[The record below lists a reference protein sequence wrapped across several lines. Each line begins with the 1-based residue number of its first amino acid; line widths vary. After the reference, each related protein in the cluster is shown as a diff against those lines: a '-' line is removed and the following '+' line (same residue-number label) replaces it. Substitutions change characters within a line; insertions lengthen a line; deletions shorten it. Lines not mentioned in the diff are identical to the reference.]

1 MTLQSV
7 IAFHLIIC
15 LLYLFHGEAEKSC
28 PDVACREEGPSVR
41 FPFSLKDR
49 QAESCGYP
57 GFELS
62 CSERNE
68 TLIEFPCSGQFFVA
82 GIDYER
88 QNIYIGDPQGCMLRR
103 LKNLTV
109 TGSPFTIYRPDYY
122 TLLDCSPRIETS
134 DSGTVLID
142 CLSSSNHLV
151 YAAPASTVMSLDLL
165 FSCHFIANVT
175 SSSMDGYDQCLLG
188 RTSNFNSFDR
198 IWLPSY
204 GFEERAKKC
213 RLMGRSNFNYFDRS
227 WLYNFTKLRWVIPG
241 CGLDCRERGGECRLK
256 GNNSLQVECFNEY
269 IPPNGIPQYEDG
281 IPQYEE
287 KSLEHIIKGVSIG
300 ISIGVLTL
308 TLMVTLIILYLRS
321 RRAEVEENRKKIKKF
336 LEDFRP
342 LNPTRYSFAD
352 LQKMTNEFEK
362 KLGQGGYGSV
372 FKGELENGVPV
383 AVKVLDHSKGNGE
396 DFTNEVNT
404 IGRIHHINV
413 VRLLGYCADESDR
426 ALVYEFMPNKSLD
439 KFIFPA
445 NSRRPKLSWGK
456 LQDIA
461 IGVARGIEYLHQ
473 GCDQRILHFDIK
485 PQNILLDIDFN
496 PKISDFGLAKL
507 FPKKESV
514 VSITAVRGTMGY
526 IAPEVYFSGNI
537 GNVSYKTDVYS
548 FGMLLFEMV
557 GGRKN
562 KDLTVENTSQ
572 VYFPQWVYNRLA
584 DGEDLG
590 IKEEKDGD
598 ADIAKKLSVA
608 AIWCVQWDP
617 SDRPSMSTVIQ
628 MLEGRTGSLPLPP
641 DPFASLSS
649 EVSDMNVS

>member
-7 IAFHLIIC
+7 TAFHLIIF
-15 LLYLFHGEAEKSC
+15 LLYLRHGEAEKSC
-28 PDVACREEGPSVR
+28 PDVACREGGPSVR
-41 FPFSLKDR
+41 FPFWLKDR
-49 QAESCGYP
+49 QPESCGYP

-68 TLIEFPCSGQFFVA
+68 TLIEFPYSGQFSVPV
-82 GIDYER
+82 IDYEMLI
-88 QNIYIGDPQGCMLRR
+88 IYIGDPQGCMARR

-109 TGSPFTIYRPDYY
+109 TGSPFTNYWLDYY
-122 TLLDCSPRIETS
+122 VLLNCSSRIQRSYPETF
-134 DSGTVLID
+134 LID

-151 YAAPASTVMSLDLL
+151 YAAFSSTYMSLDLL

-175 SSSMDGYDQCLLG
+175 LSYMDYYDRYLLEP
-188 RTSNFNSFDR
+188 TPNF
-198 IWLPSY
+198 SY
-204 GFEERAKKC
+204 FYDPLTPNFAK
-213 RLMGRSNFNYFDRS
+213 LS
-227 WLYNFTKLRWVIPG
+227 WEFLG
-241 CGLDCRERGGECRLK
+241 CGFDCHEKGGKCRLK

-269 IPPNGIPQYEDG
+269 SPPNGIRQN
-281 IPQYEE
+281 EE
-287 KSLEHIIKGVSIG
+287 KSAGHIIKEVSIG
-300 ISIGVLTL
+300 ISIGILTL

-321 RRAEVEENRKKIKKF
+321 RRAEAEENRKKIKKF
-336 LEDFRP
+336 LEDFRS

-352 LQKMTNEFEK
+352 IQKMTNEFK
-362 KLGQGGYGSV
+362 QKLGQGGYGSV

-383 AVKVLDHSKGNGE
+383 AVKVLDNSKSNGE
-396 DFTNEVNT
+396 DFINEVST
-404 IGRIHHINV
+404 IGRIHHVNV
-413 VRLLGYCADESDR
+413 VRLLGYSADESDR
-426 ALVYEFMPNKSLD
+426 ALVYEFMLNKSLD

-485 PQNILLDIDFN
+485 PQNILLDMDFN

-572 VYFPQWVYNRLA
+572 VYFPQWVYDRLA
-584 DGEDLG
+584 SGEDLG
-590 IKEEKDGD
+590 IKGEKDGD
-598 ADIAKKLSVA
+598 ADIAKKLSIV

-617 SDRPSMSTVIQ
+617 SDRPPISTVIQ
-628 MLEGRTGSLPLPP
+628 MLEGRKGSLPLPP

-649 EVSDMNVS
+649 EASDMNVP

>member
-7 IAFHLIIC
+7 IAFHLIIF
-15 LLYLFHGEAEKSC
+15 LLYLCHGEAEKLC
-28 PDVACREEGPSVR
+28 PDVACREGGPSVG
-41 FPFSLKDR
+41 FPFWLKDR
-49 QAESCGYP
+49 QPESCGYP

-68 TLIEFPCSGQFFVA
+68 TLIEFPYSGQFFVA
-82 GIDYER
+82 GIDYESH
-88 QNIYIGDPQGCMLRR
+88 NIYVGDPQGCMLRR

-109 TGSPFTIYRPDYY
+109 TGSPFKIYRPYYY
-122 TLLDCSPRIETS
+122 TLLDCSPGIERS
-134 DSGTVLID
+134 YSETVLID
-142 CLSSSNHLV
+142 CLSSSNHFV
-151 YAAPASTVMSLDLL
+151 YAAPALTVMSLDLL
-165 FSCHFIANVT
+165 FSCHFNANVT
-175 SSSMDGYDQCLLG
+175 LSYMDCYDRYLLEG
-188 RTSNFNSFDR
+188 T
-198 IWLPSY
+198 
-204 GFEERAKKC
+204 C
-213 RLMGRSNFNYFDRS
+213 YFDFFTGIR
-227 WLYNFTKLRWVIPG
+227 WYNFTKLWWEIPE
-241 CGLDCRERGGECRLK
+241 CGLDCQETGGECRLK
-256 GNNSLQVECFNEY
+256 GNDSLQVECFNDY
-269 IPPNGIPQYEDG
+269 ISPNGLPQYEDG

-287 KSLEHIIKGVSIG
+287 KSLGHIIKGVSIG

-352 LQKMTNEFEK
+352 LRKMTNEFEK

-413 VRLLGYCADESDR
+413 VRLLGFCADESDR

-557 GGRKN
+557 G
-562 KDLTVENTSQ
+562 D
-572 VYFPQWVYNRLA
+572 
-584 DGEDLG
+584 
-590 IKEEKDGD
+590 
-598 ADIAKKLSVA
+598 
-608 AIWCVQWDP
+608 
-617 SDRPSMSTVIQ
+617 
-628 MLEGRTGSLPLPP
+628 
-641 DPFASLSS
+641 
-649 EVSDMNVS
+649 

>member
-68 TLIEFPCSGQFFVA
+68 TLIEFPYSGQFFVA

-281 IPQYEE
+281 IPQYEDSYE
-287 KSLEHIIKGVSIG
+287 GIERNPPRKGEMPGNHVHMQLSVTI
-300 ISIGVLTL
+300 VL
-308 TLMVTLIILYLRS
+308 
-321 RRAEVEENRKKIKKF
+321 
-336 LEDFRP
+336 P
-342 LNPTRYSFAD
+342 
-352 LQKMTNEFEK
+352 
-362 KLGQGGYGSV
+362 SV
-372 FKGELENGVPV
+372 FP
-383 AVKVLDHSKGNGE
+383 
-396 DFTNEVNT
+396 
-404 IGRIHHINV
+404 
-413 VRLLGYCADESDR
+413 
-426 ALVYEFMPNKSLD
+426 
-439 KFIFPA
+439 
-445 NSRRPKLSWGK
+445 
-456 LQDIA
+456 
-461 IGVARGIEYLHQ
+461 
-473 GCDQRILHFDIK
+473 
-485 PQNILLDIDFN
+485 
-496 PKISDFGLAKL
+496 FGLK
-507 FPKKESV
+507 
-514 VSITAVRGTMGY
+514 
-526 IAPEVYFSGNI
+526 
-537 GNVSYKTDVYS
+537 
-548 FGMLLFEMV
+548 
-557 GGRKN
+557 
-562 KDLTVENTSQ
+562 
-572 VYFPQWVYNRLA
+572 
-584 DGEDLG
+584 
-590 IKEEKDGD
+590 
-598 ADIAKKLSVA
+598 
-608 AIWCVQWDP
+608 
-617 SDRPSMSTVIQ
+617 
-628 MLEGRTGSLPLPP
+628 
-641 DPFASLSS
+641 FASQRVVVTQGLRCPALRG
-649 EVSDMNVS
+649 MKH